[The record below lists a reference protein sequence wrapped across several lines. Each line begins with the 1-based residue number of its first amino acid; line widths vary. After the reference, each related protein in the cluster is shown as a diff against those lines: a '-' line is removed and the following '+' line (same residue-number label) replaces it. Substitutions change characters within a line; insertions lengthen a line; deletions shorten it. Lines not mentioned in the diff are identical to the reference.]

1 MAKDDY
7 FVIAYRIL
15 AYLYACLKAGEPVDI
30 KYLKYGTDDFPVNSA
45 YWEYILR
52 HLYDD
57 GYIEGVALVPITG
70 RQTKGVKLT
79 PAVSITPAGI
89 EYLHENS
96 TIQKAKAFLKDI
108 KEIIPGL

>member
-30 KYLKYGTDDFPVNSA
+30 KYLKCGTEDFPVNST

-57 GYIEGVALVPITG
+57 GYIEGVSLVSITG
-70 RQTKGVKLT
+70 RQTKGIKFT
-79 PAVSITPAGI
+79 SAVSITPAGI

-108 KEIIPGL
+108 KEIVPGF